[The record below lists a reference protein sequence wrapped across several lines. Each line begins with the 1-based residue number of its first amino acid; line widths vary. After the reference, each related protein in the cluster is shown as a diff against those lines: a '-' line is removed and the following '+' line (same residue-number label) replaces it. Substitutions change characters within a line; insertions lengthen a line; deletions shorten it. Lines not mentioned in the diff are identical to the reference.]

1 MTPIDVVYKLIECF
15 FLFMTV
21 RKTLSEAEKLD
32 IYANWKLYGN
42 QWKIIGQITGHPATT
57 CATFIKSYQKYGKL
71 FPKRGPQHKI
81 TEEEKQSVIS
91 IVLGNPEANLKG
103 VSEDTN
109 ISTTQ
114 CKKILNEA
122 GIHYYERICTPPL
135 TPEHVRKRWVFSN
148 NFANLPYYLM
158 PNIIFSDESTVV
170 VDLDGGGVWRY
181 HGEHPPESFYTK
193 IAHPVQVMVWGAI
206 GPNGYRT
213 KLIQC
218 QGHVNAQKY
227 IDLLAQN
234 HIIDDVKAHF
244 GENFI
249 WMQDNAPSHMAY
261 DAIMW
266 LHQNIP
272 SMLDWPPRSPDLNPI
287 EQLWNYIKRKIKG
300 MNFRNANELFNT
312 LSAIWDSIPIDV
324 IHSIYSS
331 FKARCQACNHLRG
344 ECLNGNWIIVRRYHN
359 CYRTKLV
366 QNGPLL
372 AQQFIGNQRE

>member
-1 MTPIDVVYKLIECF
+1 M
-15 FLFMTV
+15 
-21 RKTLSEAEKLD
+21 
-32 IYANWKLYGN
+32 
-42 QWKIIGQITGHPATT
+42 
-57 CATFIKSYQKYGKL
+57 
-71 FPKRGPQHKI
+71 
-81 TEEEKQSVIS
+81 
-91 IVLGNPEANLKG
+91 LGNPEANLKG

-181 HGEHPPESFYTK
+181 RGEHPPESFYTK

-300 MNFRNANELFNT
+300 MNFQNANELFNT
-312 LSAIWDSIPIDV
+312 LSAIWDSIPLS
-324 IHSIYSS
+324 SI
-331 FKARCQACNHLRG
+331 
-344 ECLNGNWIIVRRYHN
+344 
-359 CYRTKLV
+359 
-366 QNGPLL
+366 
-372 AQQFIGNQRE
+372 QFIHRSKHAVRHAITSEENASTEIGLLSAVITTVIGQNLFRTDPCSSNNLSEINANNFINSYYFLIFDYS